1 MAMGQ
6 VRDKRV
12 KDEVSKCRWVP
23 GRGEMV
29 AGRDSYTSNLRS
41 RSPL

>member
-6 VRDKRV
+6 VRDRRV

-23 GRGEMV
+23 GSGGRGGGWWPGGTV
-29 AGRDSYTSNLRS
+29 KLVV
-41 RSPL
+41 